1 MPFDAMGRR
10 AANQRVGRRLRVA
23 VIGGGISGLSA
34 AWLLSGRHE
43 VIVYE
48 RDRRLGGHANT
59 IDVPLS
65 GKTVAVD
72 AGFIVFNKRNYPNLT
87 ALFEALGVAVETADM
102 SFAAS
107 LCDGGVE
114 YSGRDLSAIFADR
127 KSLASPSHWV
137 MLADI
142 VRFNREAKS
151 ALERGLEDSVS
162 LGAFVEERKFSHAFV
177 NRFLVPMA
185 AAIWSTPS
193 IRILDYPAAS
203 LFRFYANHGLLQ
215 TSNIPQWNTVSGG
228 SRTYVERISERFHHQ
243 ARLCVGVVSVER
255 ASGAVI
261 VTDEKG
267 AADRFDEV
275 VIATHA
281 DRALAMLK
289 NPTDRERAL
298 LGAFA
303 YQPNRAV
310 AHFDKSQM
318 PIRRRAWASWNYLG
332 GDGAAAVTYWMN
344 LLQNIKSDRD
354 IFVTLNPLTP
364 VRDEDVI
371 AEFEYDHP
379 MFDIEAGRAQKELW
393 SLQGVGGVWFCGAH
407 FGSGFHEDGLQAGLA
422 VAEDLG
428 GVRRPWTVAG
438 DSARIWRQSPPVAA
452 AAE

>member
-1 MPFDAMGRR
+1 MPFDAMGRK
-10 AANQRVGRRLRVA
+10 AANLVVGRRLRVA
-23 VIGGGISGLSA
+23 VIGSGISGLSA

-43 VIVYE
+43 VVVYE
-48 RDRRLGGHANT
+48 RDRRFGGHANT
-59 IDVPLS
+59 IDVPLPE
-65 GKTVAVD
+65 KTVAVD
-72 AGFIVFNKRNYPNLT
+72 AGFIVFNRRNYPNLT
-87 ALFEALGVAVETADM
+87 ALFETLGVAVETADM

-114 YSGRDLSAIFADR
+114 YSGRSLSAIFADR
-127 KSLASPSHWV
+127 KSIASPSHWA
-137 MLADI
+137 MLTDI
-142 VRFNREAKS
+142 VRFNCEAKS
-151 ALERGLEDSVS
+151 AMERGLDDSVS
-162 LGAFVEERKFSHAFV
+162 LGAFVRERKFSRAFV
-177 NRFLVPMA
+177 DRFLIPMA

-193 IRILDYPAAS
+193 IKILDYPAAS

-215 TSNIPQWNTVSGG
+215 ISNIPQWNTVEGG
-228 SRTYVERISERFHHQ
+228 SRIYVERMSERFKKK
-243 ARLCVGVVSVER
+243 ARLGVRVVSVER
-255 ASGAVI
+255 ASGGVI

-289 NPTDRERAL
+289 NPTDRERTL

-303 YQPNRAV
+303 YQPNHAV
-310 AHFDKSQM
+310 AHFDRSQM
-318 PIRRRAWASWNYLG
+318 PRRRRVWASWNYLG
-332 GDGAAAVTYWMN
+332 GDGAASVTYWMN
-344 LLQNIKSDRD
+344 LLQNIRSDRD

-364 VRDEDVI
+364 VRGEDVI

-393 SLQGVGGVWFCGAH
+393 SLQGVGGVWFCGAY

-428 GVRRPWTVAG
+428 GVRRPWAVAG
-438 DSARIWRQSPPVAA
+438 EAARIWRHAPSVAA

>member
-1 MPFDAMGRR
+1 MPFDVSGHTT
-10 AANQRVGRRLRVA
+10 ANPGVGRRLRVA
-23 VIGGGISGLSA
+23 VIGSGISGLSA
-34 AWLLSGRHE
+34 AWLLSERHD

-59 IDVPLS
+59 VDVPLS
-65 GKTVAVD
+65 GRMVAVD
-72 AGFIVFNKRNYPNLT
+72 AGFIVFNRPNYPNLT
-87 ALFEALGVAVETADM
+87 ALFETLGVAVDNTDM

-107 LCDGGVE
+107 LCGGRIE
-114 YSGRDLSAIFADR
+114 YSGQGLAEIFANPG
-127 KSLASPSHWV
+127 SLASPSHWA

-142 VRFNREAKS
+142 VRFNREAAS
-151 ALERGLEDSVS
+151 ALDRGLNDSVS
-162 LGAFVEERKFSHAFV
+162 LGAFVEERKFSPAFV

-215 TSNIPQWNTVSGG
+215 TSKMPQWSTVRGG
-228 SRTYVERISERFHHQ
+228 SRVYVERISERFRRQ
-243 ARLCVGVVSVER
+243 ARIGVGVVCVER
-255 ASGAVI
+255 TKDGVVVKDDTGAS
-261 VTDEKG
+261 
-267 AADRFDEV
+267 DRFDEV

-298 LGAFA
+298 LGAFT

-310 AHFDKSQM
+310 MHFDRNQM
-318 PIRRRAWASWNYLG
+318 PRRRRVWASWNYLG
-332 GDGAAAVTYWMN
+332 GDGAASVTYWMN
-344 LLQNIKSDRD
+344 LLQNMRTDCN
-354 IFVTLNPLTP
+354 IFVTLNPVMP

-371 AEFEYDHP
+371 AEFDYEHP
-379 MFDIEAGRAQKELW
+379 MFNIDAGRAQKELW
-393 SLQGVGGVWFCGAH
+393 SLQGAGGVWFCGAH

-428 GVRRPWTVAG
+428 GVRRPWTVSG
-438 DSARIWRQSPPVAA
+438 GSARIWRRAPPVAM